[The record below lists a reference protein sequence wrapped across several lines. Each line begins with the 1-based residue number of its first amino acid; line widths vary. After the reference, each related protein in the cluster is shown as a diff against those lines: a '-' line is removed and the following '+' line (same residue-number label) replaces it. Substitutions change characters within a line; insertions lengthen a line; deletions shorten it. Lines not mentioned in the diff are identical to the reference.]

1 MRHSPRRHTASS
13 LGAAGHLA
21 PVLHPVPAR
30 PPAASRGVSLQ
41 VLLAARAGAGLTFGW
56 QRLSRLSSALPLASL
71 RENGLPG
78 VDPTLPLGVPGKFIG
93 VILGSLT

>member
-13 LGAAGHLA
+13 LGTAGHLA

-41 VLLAARAGAGLTFGW
+41 VLLAGRAGAGADV
-56 QRLSRLSSALPLASL
+56 RLVAPLCLSSALPLASL

>member
-1 MRHSPRRHTASS
+1 MASS
-13 LGAAGHLA
+13 LGTAGHLT

-41 VLLAARAGAGLTFGW
+41 VLLAARAGAGLTL
-56 QRLSRLSSALPLASL
+56 QTVRLAAPLRLSSALPLASL

>member
-13 LGAAGHLA
+13 LGTAGHLT

-41 VLLAARAGAGLTFGW
+41 VLAGRAGAGLTFGW

-78 VDPTLPLGVPGKFIG
+78 VDPTLPLRVPGKFIR